1 MRATSTQIRAFNA
14 VAHEG
19 SFAKAAKRLHLSQPA
34 ITLQVRKL
42 EDTYGVVLFDRR
54 GSHVT
59 LTEVGH
65 ELSEIT
71 DQIGTLEE
79 EVDELLS
86 AQYDL
91 IKGALTIA
99 TGSPQMTMKLVGA
112 CQSRYPQCK
121 ITVII
126 GNARE
131 NIDAIYSRR
140 ADIASIT
147 NPSEDSRLFSV
158 PFSTNEVIALVPTGH
173 ALAKEKY
180 VSLESLT
187 AERLVVRVDKSLTQ
201 QLVTQQLEKQKLVI
215 SPSIYV
221 EGREAVHAAVAAGLG
236 IGFIFDNE
244 VGDDTR
250 VSAVKIGR
258 NPIQS
263 IEKIICLKSQARRRL
278 VKAFLNLA
286 KELQSQGMKEA
297 QGIKP

>member
-19 SFAKAAKRLHLSQPA
+19 GFAKAAKRLHLSQPA
-34 ITLQVRKL
+34 VTLQVRKL
-42 EDTYGVVLFDRR
+42 EDAYGVVLFDRR

-59 LTEVGH
+59 LTPIGH

-71 DQIGTLEE
+71 DQIGSLEE

-91 IKGALTIA
+91 VKGTLTIA
-99 TGSPQMTMKLVGA
+99 TGSPQVTMKLVGA

-121 ITVII
+121 LTVII

-140 ADIASIT
+140 ADIACIT
-147 NPSEDSRLFSV
+147 NPSEDNRLVSV
-158 PFSTNEVIALVPTGH
+158 PFHTNEVVALIPVDHPF
-173 ALAKEKY
+173 AKEKY
-180 VSLESLT
+180 VSLEALASEHLI
-187 AERLVVRVDKSLTQ
+187 VRVDKSLTQ
-201 QLVTQQLEKQKLVI
+201 QLVAQRLERLSI
-215 SPSIYV
+215 PIAPSMFV

-244 VGDDTR
+244 VGEDMR
-250 VSAVKIGR
+250 VCTVKIGR
-258 NPIQS
+258 DAIQS
-263 IEKIICLKSQARRRL
+263 VEKIICLKSQARRRL
-278 VKAFLNLA
+278 IRAFLNLA
-286 KELQSQGMKEA
+286 KEFRSSDMHEQSNLKL
-297 QGIKP
+297 